1 MTAQELAQ
9 HVMVDRGLNTADKRL
24 LQTMSKRVGACLSN
38 HRAAGVVKSEE
49 GPNGLLVWSVA

>member
-24 LQTMSKRVGACLSN
+24 LQTMTKRAVRVCGITAM
-38 HRAAGVVKSEE
+38 RGFR
-49 GPNGLLVWSVA
+49 